1 MVMSSKNLKKK
12 NSNRQVKY
20 HSKVKIAGVAKSFLN
35 KINNSLCLRA
45 CSYGLITAQQI
56 ETSRRS
62 IRRRLKK
69 TGVLLIRVYPF
80 LTRTVKPLGVRMGH
94 GKASKVRDQVY
105 PVKPGKIIFQIN
117 NVSLNLS
124 KTALSA
130 VQYKLNFSSRITTLT
145 DF

>member
-1 MVMSSKNLKKK
+1 MSSKNLKKK
-12 NSNRQVKY
+12 NSTKQVKY
-20 HSKVKIAGVAKSFLN
+20 HAKVKFAGIACSNLSKN
-35 KINNSLCLRA
+35 RNSICLRA
-45 CSYGLITAQQI
+45 SAYGLISAQQI

-69 TGVLLIRVYPF
+69 TGILLIRVYPH

-94 GKASKVRDQVY
+94 GKASKIRDQVC

-117 NVSLNLS
+117 NVPSNLS
-124 KTALSA
+124 RTALLA
-130 VQYKLNFSSRITTLT
+130 VQSKLSFPSRITTLS